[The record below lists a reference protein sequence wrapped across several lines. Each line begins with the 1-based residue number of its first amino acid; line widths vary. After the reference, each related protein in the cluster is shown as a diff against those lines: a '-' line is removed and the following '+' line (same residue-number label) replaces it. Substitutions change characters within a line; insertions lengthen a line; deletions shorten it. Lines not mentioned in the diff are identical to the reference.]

1 MTFYPKML
9 FFFKFYWNLSEFS
22 RCSPH
27 ILVITQ
33 IVLHKIL
40 SLRTFSRICL
50 LLETIPYGKKVTGLF
65 DVTMG
70 SYDGCEVCELVG
82 LYVLHRI
89 KEKFPEIDFGL
100 YRDDGLGALKR
111 TPKTK
116 LEKIKKDLFR

>member
-1 MTFYPKML
+1 M
-9 FFFKFYWNLSEFS
+9 
-22 RCSPH
+22 
-27 ILVITQ
+27 
-33 IVLHKIL
+33 
-40 SLRTFSRICL
+40 
-50 LLETIPYGKKVTGLF
+50 
-65 DVTMG
+65 TMG

-116 LEKIKKDLFR
+116 LEKIKKRPV